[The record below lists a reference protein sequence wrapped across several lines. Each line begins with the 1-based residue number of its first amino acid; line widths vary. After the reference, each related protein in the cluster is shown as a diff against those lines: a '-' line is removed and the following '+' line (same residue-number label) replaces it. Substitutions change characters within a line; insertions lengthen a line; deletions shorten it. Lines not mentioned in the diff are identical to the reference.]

1 MSTVRR
7 ALQALALSAAAVS
20 LSACISLFP
29 KEDPSQLYR
38 FDGAPAES
46 GAGATASAES
56 FGIVRVGGGFVQAAS
71 GDRILAVTGDH
82 VAYIADARWVSP
94 ASVLFNEAV
103 HRAFDSNAGA
113 ARLVSRGE
121 VRKAEYALRIDV
133 TRFEAVY
140 DRSQKAAPNVIVGL
154 RLTLVKTDD
163 RSLAG
168 SKLIETQVRAE
179 DNRVSAIVRAFD
191 EAVGQA
197 LGQTVEWTNARGA
210 T

>member
-1 MSTVRR
+1 MSPLNRL
-7 ALQALALSAAAVS
+7 LQPLALTVAAIG

-29 KEDPSQLYR
+29 EEDPSQLYR
-38 FDGAPAES
+38 FDGVAE
-46 GAGATASAES
+46 AQAQTAAANEN
-56 FGIVRVGGGFVQAAS
+56 FGIVRVGGSFVQAAS

-82 VAYIADARWVSP
+82 VAYIAGARWVSP

-103 HRAFDSNAGA
+103 SRAFDDGAGP
-113 ARLVSRGE
+113 ARLMSRGE
-121 VRKAEYALRIDV
+121 VRKAEYALRIDI

-140 DRSQKAAPNVIVGL
+140 DQGQKSAPNVAVGL

-168 SKLIETQVRAE
+168 SKLIETQVRAQS
-179 DNRVSAIVRAFD
+179 NRVSSIVRAFD

-197 LGQTVEWTNARGA
+197 LGETVQWTNARGEA
-210 T
+210 A